1 MLVVAEPSTA
11 SSSAIVWCW
20 LCASALLLEAAC
32 SASGSGDMARASAA
46 RSERAARARAVGRV
60 EDKSSP
66 RARSR
71 GVKRLVVRCV
81 AAYFKGQ

>member
-46 RSERAARARAVGRV
+46 FCSARRRARAPLASVWL
-60 EDKSSP
+60 P
-66 RARSR
+66 RKCPACFS
-71 GVKRLVVRCV
+71 LLTPTPPFSD
-81 AAYFKGQ
+81 YM